1 MQWVYFAISIFYNIS
16 PLCYHEG
23 MKTIRELSEQLKV
36 TPQSVRNELQRQGI
50 ATLQNGSG
58 RGFVVSDEDAERI
71 KKAFAERQESKAQ
84 GKRQSK
90 NAYFDAKQKELLLLL
105 QRELDEKTAHIQ
117 QQDERIER
125 QEERI
130 DRLTATVQEQT
141 ENMKALTAAL
151 ENTTQALHAAQA
163 LHAGTIQERLETKE
177 DETIIEPQQETT
189 QDETAAE
196 RRNDLNEPPKKSF
209 WQRIFGKR

>member
-1 MQWVYFAISIFYNIS
+1 
-16 PLCYHEG
+16 

-50 ATLQNGSG
+50 ATLQNDSG
-58 RGFVVSDEDAERI
+58 RGFVVSGEDAERI
-71 KKAFAERQESKAQ
+71 IKAFAERQESKAQ
-84 GKRQSK
+84 GQRQSK

-105 QRELDEKTAHIQ
+105 QRELDEKAAHIR

-130 DRLTATVQEQT
+130 DRLTATVQEQA

-151 ENTTQALHAAQA
+151 ENTTASLKAAQA
-163 LHAGTIQERLETKE
+163 LHAGTIQERLETK
-177 DETIIEPQQETT
+177 DGTIIEPQQETT
-189 QDETAAE
+189 QDETAAKTE
-196 RRNDLNEPPKKSF
+196 NRRDRDETEPPKKSF
-209 WQRIFGKR
+209 WQRLLGK

>member
-1 MQWVYFAISIFYNIS
+1 
-16 PLCYHEG
+16 
-23 MKTIRELSEQLKV
+23 MKTIKELSEQLKV

-84 GKRQSK
+84 GQRQSK
-90 NAYFDAKQKELLLLL
+90 NAHFDAKQKELLLLL
-105 QRELDEKTAHIQ
+105 QRELNEKTAHIR

-163 LHAGTIQERLETKE
+163 LHAGTIQERLTAAAE
-177 DETIIEPQQETT
+177 QETT

-196 RRNDLNEPPKKSF
+196 QTPAAAGETESRNDLNETEPPKKSF
-209 WQRIFGKR
+209 WQRLFGKR